1 MEIATALSTQ
11 NDEEFTFQQ
20 KKRAKSRTW
29 CGRLPFVFILEWNV
43 KNQKNVHGENVGEVE
58 NWLDLQAGE

>member
-1 MEIATALSTQ
+1 LA
-11 NDEEFTFQQ
+11 
-20 KKRAKSRTW
+20 
-29 CGRLPFVFILEWNV
+29 WNV